1 MRAVILLCAVLFVGI
16 LIGRATAKTRSTE
29 DV

>member
-1 MRAVILLCAVLFVGI
+1 MRAVLLLCVVLVLGI
-16 LIGRATAKTRSTE
+16 LIGRATVKNRSTE